1 MRAVVMS
8 APGGPQ
14 VLSWGKVPDVRPGP
28 GEVVV
33 DVVATAVNRADLRQR
48 EGFYPPPPGASDILG
63 LECSGRISA
72 VGADVHGWAVGDE
85 VCALLAGGGYAE
97 QVAVPAVQLLPVPP
111 GVSLLEAAALPEV
124 CSTVW
129 STVFMLGRLAPG
141 ESILVHGGGSGI
153 GTTAIQLA
161 ARHGARVFTTAGSA
175 EKLERCR
182 ELGAEV
188 LIDYHAED
196 FVERV
201 REETGGRG
209 VDMVLDHIGA
219 DYLSRNL
226 DALAVGGRQVSIGIQ
241 SGNRAE
247 LNLGALLTKRLSIMG
262 ATLRARPPAEKGA
275 IIDAVQANVW
285 PRIAREEFR
294 VVVDRV
300 LDISDVAEAHRVV
313 TASEH
318 VGKVLLQVR

>member
-8 APGGPQ
+8 SHGGPE
-14 VLSWGKVPDVRPGP
+14 VLRWDRVPDVQAGP
-28 GEVVV
+28 GEVVL
-33 DVVATAVNRADLRQR
+33 DVVGTAVNRADLRQR
-48 EGFYPPPPGASDILG
+48 EGFYPAPPGASDVLG
-63 LECSGRISA
+63 LECSGRIAA
-72 VGADVHGWAVGDE
+72 VGAEVRGWEVGDE

-97 QVAVPAVQLLPVPP
+97 QVAVPAVQLLPVPA
-111 GVSLLEAAALPEV
+111 GVALLEAAALPEV
-124 CSTVW
+124 CATVW
-129 STVFMLGRLAPG
+129 STVFMLGSLAPG

-153 GTTAIQLA
+153 GTAAIQLA
-161 ARHGARVFTTAGSA
+161 AAHGCRVLTTAGSP

-182 ELGAEV
+182 DLGADV
-188 LIDYHAED
+188 LIDYRSED

-201 REETGGRG
+201 RNETGGRG
-209 VDMVLDHIGA
+209 VDMVLDPIGA

-247 LNLGALLTKRLSIMG
+247 LNIGTLLTKRLSIMG
-262 ATLRARPPAEKGA
+262 ATLRARPPAEKGEIMA
-275 IIDAVQANVW
+275 AVRAHVW
-285 PRIAREEFR
+285 PRIARGEFR

-300 LDISDVAEAHRVV
+300 LPITDVAEAHRVV
-313 TASEH
+313 AASEH